1 MDPGRQTRTFYIYL
15 PPRIRY
21 GNSTSLFSNRDGKS
35 GLFFSVCSSSWFAC
49 LGPQQFLADLMGGK
63 ASVQSQAWQILAEG
77 GLTRVHLAQLMPAG
91 DGGVGGVADLA

>member
-1 MDPGRQTRTFYIYL
+1 
-15 PPRIRY
+15 
-21 GNSTSLFSNRDGKS
+21 
-35 GLFFSVCSSSWFAC
+35 
-49 LGPQQFLADLMGGK
+49 MGGK